1 MNDIIYLQAGNRHQ
15 YFVGYNYVDN
25 KTQLKLKR
33 INSMVRSFDVIKL
46 FEYLIILDPL
56 CVHKSIT
63 LLLKK
68 NLYSNFDKY
77 QYLIFVSRV
86 PW

>member
-1 MNDIIYLQAGNRHQ
+1 MNYIIYLQAGNRHQ

-33 INSMVRSFDVIKL
+33 INSMVRSVDVIKL
-46 FEYLIILDPL
+46 FECLRKLDPL
-56 CVHKSIT
+56 FVHKSIT

-68 NLYSNFDKY
+68 SLLK
-77 QYLIFVSRV
+77 L
-86 PW
+86 